1 MRERLAAHRKTPVCA
16 GCHSMIDPP
25 GFALENFDAVGRWR
39 EIDEEYRPIDASGT
53 LPDGTTFEGLAGF
66 RATLLS
72 RPERF
77 VTTVAEKLLI
87 YALGRGVE
95 VGYDMP
101 AIRRIVRDAA
111 PAYKLTD
118 VILGITQSVPFQ
130 MRRSAAEVKLA
141 ASHVTPAKSVR
152 GN

>member
-1 MRERLAAHRKTPVCA
+1 
-16 GCHSMIDPP
+16 MIDPP

-53 LPDGTTFEGLAGF
+53 LPDGTTFDGLAGF

-87 YALGRGVE
+87 YALDAVWRWATICRQSG
-95 VGYDMP
+95 
-101 AIRRIVRDAA
+101 ASSATRR
-111 PAYKLTD
+111 PLT
-118 VILGITQSVPFQ
+118 
-130 MRRSAAEVKLA
+130 R
-141 ASHVTPAKSVR
+141 
-152 GN
+152 